1 MVNKMLWNEDE
12 VFDYIKYDNT
22 SLIVAW
28 NVDNEEIEISSV
40 EFPDG
45 KVLDSNEMWDNY
57 YELVEDIMSY
67 IDLEFLESEDFWLT
81 KFGYDF

>member
-12 VFDYIKYDNT
+12 VFDYIKYDNK

-28 NVDNEEIEISSV
+28 YVDNEEIELSSV

-45 KVLDSNEMWDNY
+45 NVLDSNEMWDNY

>member
-12 VFDYIKYDNT
+12 VFDYIKYDNK

-45 KVLDSNEMWDNY
+45 KVLDSNEMWDN
-57 YELVEDIMSY
+57 
-67 IDLEFLESEDFWLT
+67 
-81 KFGYDF
+81 

>member
-1 MVNKMLWNEDE
+1 MVNKMLWNEDD
-12 VFDYIKYDNT
+12 VFDYIKYDNK

>member
-1 MVNKMLWNEDE
+1 MLWNEDE
-12 VFDYIKYDNT
+12 VFDYIKYDNK

>member
-12 VFDYIKYDNT
+12 VFDYIKYNNK

>member
-12 VFDYIKYDNT
+12 VFDYIKYDNK

-45 KVLDSNEMWDNY
+45 KVLDSNEMWDNH
-57 YELVEDIMSY
+57 YELTEDIMSY

>member
-12 VFDYIKYDNT
+12 VFNYIKYDNK

>member
-1 MVNKMLWNEDE
+1 MVNKILLNEDE
-12 VFDYIKYDNT
+12 VFDYIKYDNK

>member
-12 VFDYIKYDNT
+12 VFDYIKYDNK

-45 KVLDSNEMWDNY
+45 KVLDSNEMWDNNY
-57 YELVEDIMSY
+57 DLVEDIMSY

>member
-12 VFDYIKYDNT
+12 VFDYIKYDNK

-81 KFGYDF
+81 KMGYDF

>member
-12 VFDYIKYDNT
+12 VFDYIKYDNK

>member
-12 VFDYIKYDNT
+12 VFDYIKYDNK

-40 EFPDG
+40 EFTDG